1 MKIRSRN
8 LLTAILALLCA
19 VTLIF
24 GIAFMLPKS
33 EKINADAAVAVNRTS
48 YTPTFIGQH
57 FILSSNASRQFSD
70 FSTTLNP
77 SLSQINCNNNEF
89 TITKELDCYSI
100 ASYIQFTADIVVPAN
115 TEYKV
120 EYSYTLNLD
129 RLSLVPGTE
138 ANCVAEIFYFG
149 NTANGGSDQSTTITY
164 NEIGRASC
172 RERV

>member
-1 MKIRSRN
+1 MWQITRRRNIKWQNQKINLGKRSNTGVILSVAEESFWYKEKIMKIRSRN

-115 TEYKV
+115 TEYK
-120 EYSYTLNLD
+120 
-129 RLSLVPGTE
+129 
-138 ANCVAEIFYFG
+138 
-149 NTANGGSDQSTTITY
+149 
-164 NEIGRASC
+164 EIGRAH
-172 RERV
+172 V